1 MDTHPAVSESI
12 ALEVRRIIAETL
24 HAPIESIGMDDSLDE
39 SRLGVDSLALI
50 KLNVVLEERF
60 DITLPDFVATEAAP
74 PRTVQDVVAIVSGC
88 VASRRG
94 GAS

>member
-12 ALEVRRIIAETL
+12 ALEVRRILAETL

-74 PRTVQDVVAIVSGC
+74 PRTVQDVVSIVSGC
-88 VASRRG
+88 VAARRG

>member
-1 MDTHPAVSESI
+1 MDAQSPVSETI
-12 ALEVRRIIAETL
+12 TFEVRRIIAETL
-24 HAPIESIGMDDSLDE
+24 RAPIESVKLDETLDE

-60 DITLPDFVATEAAP
+60 DITIPDFVATEAGA
-74 PRTVQDVVAIVSGC
+74 PRTVNDVVAIVKSR
-88 VASRRG
+88 VAARAG